1 MNEYY
6 PLALAV
12 MASAILLVVEHWV
25 AMHIH
30 RGPFPAAF
38 NYSIGSLAVLAGF
51 ALWGLLTGDLEAVV
65 ALALIY
71 GMAGGLLI
79 MMHLAEQAVEGQ
91 GHREEAAA
99 LRDVVRDGQE

>member
-1 MNEYY
+1 MSEYLNVAVAV
-6 PLALAV
+6 LAT
-12 MASAILLVVEHWV
+12 AILLVLEHWIV
-25 AMHIH
+25 QHIH

-51 ALWGLLTGDLEAVV
+51 ALWGLLTGDLAAVV